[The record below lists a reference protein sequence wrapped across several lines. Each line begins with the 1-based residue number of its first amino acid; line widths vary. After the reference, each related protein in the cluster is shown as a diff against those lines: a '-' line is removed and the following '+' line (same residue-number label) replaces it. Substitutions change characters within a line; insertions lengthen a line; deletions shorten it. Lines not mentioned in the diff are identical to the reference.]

1 MAPDANFESFS
12 YNYFTVNDIFFNSQS
27 KSDINYHIG
36 IFSLKTKCF
45 KLHETL
51 KGLDCQNGFSVLH
64 VIIRSI
70 NKGFEPFKQ
79 FYSTLNSMFSVICFL
94 ET

>member
-1 MAPDANFESFS
+1 M
-12 YNYFTVNDIFFNSQS
+12 IFFSILKAIQILIIISVFFVS
-27 KSDINYHIG
+27 KQNASIYMKSVKDLIA
-36 IFSLKTKCF
+36 F
-45 KLHETL
+45 
-51 KGLDCQNGFSVLH
+51 CQNGFSVLQ

-79 FYSTLNSMFSVICFL
+79 FYSTLNCMFSVVCFL